1 MHKIK
6 LFITLF
12 IMSNPSSPPTPS
24 KNGTISLSTY
34 TINSILKLHHPK
46 KVDLYARI
54 IVKYRFK
61 YSVNWSTN

>member
-1 MHKIK
+1 
-6 LFITLF
+6 
-12 IMSNPSSPPTPS
+12 MSNPSSPPTPS

-34 TINSILKLHHPK
+34 TINDILKLHHPK

-61 YSVNWSTN
+61 YSVNWSSK